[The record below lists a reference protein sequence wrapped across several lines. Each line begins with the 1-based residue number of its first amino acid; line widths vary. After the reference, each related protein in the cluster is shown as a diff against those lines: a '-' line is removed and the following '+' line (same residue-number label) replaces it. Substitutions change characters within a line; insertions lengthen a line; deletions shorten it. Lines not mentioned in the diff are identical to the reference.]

1 MSENKY
7 VVLCETSGSEMEQ
20 WYYFL
25 KYNGNETMLKYL
37 QDQLEK
43 VDMFILDDMSTFDL
57 DLDHF
62 LSETTAKEMTKIEI
76 NSVSFHRK
84 FDGKLNAVNCN
95 LKAKDSTERKLEKIN
110 KMLADGG
117 IENFIDLEDENSD
130 LSSEDESESSDSD
143 SDNECL
149 VPVPDMAREESHRN
163 SSGSGSSKRL
173 PEAVQKVAGMRRKK

>member
-7 VVLCETSGSEMEQ
+7 VVLCETSGSEIEQ

-43 VDMFILDDMSTFDL
+43 VDMFILDDLSTFDL

-84 FDGKLNAVNCN
+84 FDGKLKAVNCN

-117 IENFIDLEDENSD
+117 IENFIDHEDENSD
-130 LSSEDESESSDSD
+130 LSSEAESESSDSD

-149 VPVPDMAREESHRN
+149 VPLPEMDREDSYVNTSEKGN
-163 SSGSGSSKRL
+163 KRL